1 MYTKTDWR
9 GRIKAAKLYRSN
21 LNWCHPAFIE
31 ETEFEILS
39 CIFLS
44 NLDST
49 SDTEEVRQA
58 KQLKE
63 AETTTKISAEPKGT
77 VADLLL

>member
-1 MYTKTDWR
+1 M
-9 GRIKAAKLYRSN
+9 
-21 LNWCHPAFIE
+21 E

-39 CIFLS
+39 CFFLS

-49 SDTEEVRQA
+49 SDTEKVRQA
-58 KQLKE
+58 QQLKE
-63 AETTTKISAEPKGT
+63 AETTTKISAEKGT